1 MMILRPVSGYEKL
14 YKNPGNVLFFN
25 LKRKPKEVDR
35 ESLTE
40 EKSKKRLKEPLKHK
54 F

>member
-1 MMILRPVSGYEKL
+1 MFY
-14 YKNPGNVLFFN
+14 FFN

-40 EKSKKRLKEPLKHK
+40 EKSKKRFKEPLKHK